1 MARVSFSGIAIF
13 IIITIESVVTGETLR
28 GSSKPSPAS
37 ILLDNKASASNT
49 QTEAPVMSVVV
60 AQTVGF
66 GAGHG
71 AGVPNLGFGAEAKE
85 AFGNKQIAAAIG
97 ARKGPRM
104 PLADGSIAAASPG
117 LRPLPPLVRPNLTK
131 AATGN
136 NSFPVNAGPES
147 RLQVLR
153 AKIAQAWAGIHW
165 VVLAASAL
173 QTGASSGASH
183 HPKKE
188 ELAFTALLSDAYD
201 AGTIC
206 IYVCICGFILGVL
219 VMLTGAGWWL
229 STAYVSSPQ
238 KTYMRRKPSNQSND
252 PLAYAFAA
260 RSLGAQQTTSVGS
273 WLPCSI
279 QT

>member
-1 MARVSFSGIAIF
+1 LFTKINRAMARVSFSGIAIF
-13 IIITIESVVTGETLR
+13 IIITIESVVSGETLR
-28 GSSKPSPAS
+28 GSSQPSPAS
-37 ILLDNKASASNT
+37 VSST
-49 QTEAPVMSVVV
+49 QTEAPVTSVVV

-66 GAGHG
+66 GTGSG
-71 AGVPNLGFGAEAKE
+71 AGVSVAETKEVFGD
-85 AFGNKQIAAAIG
+85 KQIAAAMG

-104 PLADGSIAAASPG
+104 PVADASIAAASPG
-117 LRPLPPLVRPNLTK
+117 LRPVPPLVRPNLTK
-131 AATGN
+131 AATGTEN
-136 NSFPVNAGPES
+136 FLVSSGPES
-147 RLQVLR
+147 RLQLLR

-173 QTGASSGASH
+173 QIGASSGASH

-201 AGTIC
+201 AGTVC
-206 IYVCICGFILGVL
+206 IYVCMCGFILGVL

-229 STAYVSSPQ
+229 STACVSSPQ
-238 KTYMRRKPSNQSND
+238 KTYQRRKPSNMSND

-260 RSLGAQQTTSVGS
+260 RSLGAQQTASVGS
-273 WLPCSI
+273 WLPCAI